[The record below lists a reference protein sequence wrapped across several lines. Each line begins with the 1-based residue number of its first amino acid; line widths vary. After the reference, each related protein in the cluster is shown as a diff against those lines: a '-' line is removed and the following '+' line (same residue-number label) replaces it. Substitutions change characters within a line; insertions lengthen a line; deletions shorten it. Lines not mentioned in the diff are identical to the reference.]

1 MNRTTTI
8 VICLG
13 LSFALGFFLV
23 WPKAQEFRRG
33 KAEIQQKETEFRN
46 LKGYLSELRS
56 VSEELQKYPTEI
68 SKIETALPSRFSLP
82 SLINELQRITSE
94 RGLILK
100 SYSLGSLPGQESGI
114 KEFSLALILSGSYSA
129 FKDFL
134 FVLERSSRLI
144 EIESISFSSPE
155 EGKPSDFNLG
165 AKVYSY

>member
-8 VICLG
+8 IICLL
-13 LSFALGFFLV
+13 LSLALGFFLV
-23 WPKAQEFRRG
+23 WPKGQEFRQG

-56 VSEELQKYPTEI
+56 VSEELQKYPTEL

-82 SLINELQRITSE
+82 SLINGLQKTASE

-100 SYSLGSLPGQESGI
+100 SYSLGSLPKQESGI
-114 KEFSLALILSGSYSA
+114 KELPLALVLSGSYSA

-144 EIESISFSSPE
+144 ELENVSFSSPE

-165 AKVYSY
+165 IKVYSY